1 MKEIDWTIIKIL
13 PVVWT
18 LIPDNCMIQIL
29 CGNVTNIGN
38 WWNKNIVQW
47 TFQDT
52 SDLFCSLSV
61 GYIDN
66 LGRFITEIE
75 PDPQRKYGELFT

>member
-1 MKEIDWTIIKIL
+1 M
-13 PVVWT
+13 
-18 LIPDNCMIQIL
+18 
-29 CGNVTNIGN
+29 
-38 WWNKNIVQW
+38 
-47 TFQDT
+47 

-66 LGRFITEIE
+66 LGRFVTEIE